1 VPFNWTRVVHLERPP
16 KPFTRYDGVVV
27 ANKVH
32 SPADMQKVK
41 QMICLFTAAYNRHVN
56 YDIVVFSTLPWRHWQ
71 VEELRSVAPETKI
84 TVVRDSAP
92 LQDHIASMTPEEVAF
107 LHKRCDVKEGEKLTW
122 FNWCTEE
129 DAVTSRL
136 NYIWQAEFRAYHLW
150 KTKALADYKYMVRA
164 PICRLDPLGS
174 PVNALLSRFH
184 DVSDYTLTR
193 TLGCLLAR
201 SRREQIWMDTDA
213 HCTTRWLKDP
223 LEAMI
228 TNDLVLMVDNF
239 PMDHMTFP
247 ELSEKLL
254 QVYHR
259 TLCSVDLVDGV
270 FSALECKERNQR
282 PKVGTLHGFMHIT
295 SLDFYRNETNLRYL
309 ELHVGDYRF
318 SRKWEDQQAVTI
330 PAAMLAPDRVWDLR
344 SKGFHLGIH
353 HNGNIDGKEEATPS
367 WAYNVNW
374 KNKTRYEWEAGREMC
389 DSVVMFTG

>member
-1 VPFNWTRVVHLERPP
+1 MNASYEYQGVHVDLRPKFECGCPRTCDSMGLARMSENFVCEGRIRFHMNNKGRNETEACAAAAEEGACGMECHPARCHDEAALRPAPFNWTRVVHLERPP

-150 KTKALADYKYMVRA
+150 KTKALADYKYMVR
-164 PICRLDPLGS
+164 P
-174 PVNALLSRFH
+174 NALFSGDTSLRHRHTHAHTLTHTLARLLAYSH
-184 DVSDYTLTR
+184 DVH
-193 TLGCLLAR
+193 R
-201 SRREQIWMDTDA
+201 SGWIRMR
-213 HCTTRWLKDP
+213 
-223 LEAMI
+223 
-228 TNDLVLMVDNF
+228 
-239 PMDHMTFP
+239 
-247 ELSEKLL
+247 
-254 QVYHR
+254 
-259 TLCSVDLVDGV
+259 
-270 FSALECKERNQR
+270 SALRDGSTTHSR
-282 PKVGTLHGFMHIT
+282 P
-295 SLDFYRNETNLRYL
+295 
-309 ELHVGDYRF
+309 
-318 SRKWEDQQAVTI
+318 
-330 PAAMLAPDRVWDLR
+330 
-344 SKGFHLGIH
+344 
-353 HNGNIDGKEEATPS
+353 
-367 WAYNVNW
+367 
-374 KNKTRYEWEAGREMC
+374 
-389 DSVVMFTG
+389 